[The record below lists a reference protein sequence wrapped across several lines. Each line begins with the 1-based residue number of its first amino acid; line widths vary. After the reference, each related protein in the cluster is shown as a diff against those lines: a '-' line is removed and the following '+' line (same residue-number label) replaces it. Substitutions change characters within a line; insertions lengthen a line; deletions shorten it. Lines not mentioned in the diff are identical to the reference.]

1 MTSGSLQLEQVQDED
16 CEGLTR
22 VNHRK
27 CRYSSRVKE
36 AETL

>member
-1 MTSGSLQLEQVQDED
+1 MTSGSLQPEQVQDED
-16 CEGLTR
+16 CEGLTQ

-27 CRYSSRVKE
+27 CRHSSRVKE

>member
-1 MTSGSLQLEQVQDED
+1 MISSSLQPERLPDED
-16 CEGLTR
+16 CEGLTK

-27 CRYSSRVKE
+27 CRHSSRVKE